1 MADFIQ
7 PFVVLAGLA
16 TGITATTVITETA
29 SLPLAVTTFN
39 GITGDVGFTAGTGI
53 ALTQS
58 GKNLTITNTQ
68 AAGSVDKA
76 FVIAMSIAL

>member
-39 GITGDVGFTAGTGI
+39 GATGDITGVSSVEG
-53 ALTQS
+53 LT
-58 GKNLTITNTQ
+58 
-68 AAGSVDKA
+68 GSVSLPGYDLYLY
-76 FVIAMSIAL
+76 SIGII

>member
-29 SLPLAVTTFN
+29 SFPLAVTTFN
-39 GITGDVGFTAGTGI
+39 GATGAITGVNSVEG
-53 ALTQS
+53 LT
-58 GKNLTITNTQ
+58 
-68 AAGSVDKA
+68 GSVSLPAYDLYLY
-76 FVIAMSIAL
+76 SIGII

>member
-39 GITGDVGFTAGTGI
+39 GATGDITGVSSVEG
-53 ALTQS
+53 LT
-58 GKNLTITNTQ
+58 
-68 AAGSVDKA
+68 GSVSLPAYDLYLYNMG
-76 FVIAMSIAL
+76 II